1 VANDARRVYGTLA
14 LGLFLTAA
22 SARAEAETYAL
33 TAADREALT
42 TLARTFFETTRD
54 GTRTPTAIYPTP
66 AELRGLYPPAT
77 GPAPPGGVSAHDTLV
92 QRQLGAIER
101 DVRALRPRFAGGAF
115 VGVTGQGLTRGRV
128 ELRPCGRF
136 ARADSQCTTGLLL
149 SYRVGEETRAF
160 RLDTLVRVQGRW
172 RILDVRR

>member
-1 VANDARRVYGTLA
+1 MNDARRAYAMLA
-14 LGLFLTAA
+14 LGLSLLGEL
-22 SARAEAETYAL
+22 RVAEAVPYTL

-42 TLARTFFETTRD
+42 ALGRSFFEATRD
-54 GTRTPTAIYPTP
+54 GARTPTAIYPTP
-66 AELRGLYPPAT
+66 AELRGLYPPAP
-77 GPAPPGGVSAHDTLV
+77 GAAPPGGGTVHDTLV

-101 DVRALRPRFAGGAF
+101 DVRALGPRFAGGEF
-115 VGVTGQGLTRGRV
+115 VGVSGQGLTRGRV

-136 ARADSQCTTGLLL
+136 ARADSQCTTGLLV